1 MAIAQTSRIRRR
13 VLGGLSALAALTMA
27 LTGCSSPDL
36 SGSGDSATD
45 TAAGSGAGAENAT
58 VGARTPEQIK
68 EAGSIR
74 IGTFAD
80 KAPFG
85 SLVGKNT
92 YEGYDIVYGDRL
104 GKDLGVK
111 VEWVPVDA
119 SSRVEF
125 LKSGKVDIIL
135 ANFTVTPE
143 RAAQVDFANPYMKV
157 SFGAVSSAKDPVRSE
172 AELANKNIIIVK
184 GTSQDAWIT
193 ANHPEWK
200 VTKYEQYTEATNALT
215 DGRGDVWITDN
226 TEALAFTEQNKDFVT
241 GIASFGE
248 ESTIAAA
255 VQQGNT
261 ELRDWINNNLVD
273 LGKENFFH
281 KDFEQTLAPVYGTAI
296 SPDELVIE
304 GGAR

>member
-1 MAIAQTSRIRRR
+1 
-13 VLGGLSALAALTMA
+13 
-27 LTGCSSPDL
+27 TGCSSPDL
-36 SGSGDSATD
+36 SGSGDSAG
-45 TAAGSGAGAENAT
+45 TAAGSGTGAGSAT

-125 LKSGKVDIIL
+125 LKSGKVDVIL

-281 KDFEQTLAPVYGTAI
+281 KDLEQTLAPVYGTAI

>member
-1 MAIAQTSRIRRR
+1 SGT
-13 VLGGLSALAALTMA
+13 GAA
-27 LTGCSSPDL
+27 S
-36 SGSGDSATD
+36 
-45 TAAGSGAGAENAT
+45 AT

-125 LKSGKVDIIL
+125 LKSGKVDVIL

-157 SFGAVSSAKDPVRSE
+157 SFGAVSSAKEPVRSE

>member
-1 MAIAQTSRIRRR
+1 
-13 VLGGLSALAALTMA
+13 MA

-36 SGSGDSATD
+36 SGSGDSAG
-45 TAAGSGAGAENAT
+45 TAAGSGTGAGSAT

-125 LKSGKVDIIL
+125 LKSGKVDVIL